1 MTVTPSD
8 TAHDPGRRTSDFKL
22 DVWVPYIATA
32 LCIWLGWQ
40 CIQMLLAGRGP
51 PALAVSVA
59 PRSPVALGRAAEQEL
74 VAQRPQNAETLAFAA
89 LGIAPFD
96 VRAMRIAGLA
106 TAENGDTAVADQIL
120 TLAGNWSLRDTPTH
134 AWLVAQRLR
143 QGSYTSAFAHA
154 DTIARRRFDAQPQI
168 FSLFTTAALDDPR
181 SIPVTTRLVGQRP
194 PWRWAY
200 VKSLAETKGG
210 DAVLATMAVALK
222 DSDGRLQ
229 NDELQLLFGRWLS
242 EGRIPAIAWLRGQLV
257 DKVALVENGDFS
269 PVEGTPPFAWRL
281 VPASGV
287 TEDIVEDDLQANNT
301 ALRVEASGWPTDR
314 MVEQLML
321 LSPGSYSFNG
331 DWRPET
337 SADQR
342 GFEWSVRCFEDG
354 REIGVWRTPETEA
367 SEKWLAFRTGIV
379 VPASG
384 CTAQWLQLRS
394 WNREEGGR
402 AASWFDRLSVAPAG
416 PS

>member
-40 CIQMLLAGRGP
+40 CIQMLLAARSP
-51 PALAVSVA
+51 PALAVRVA

-74 VAQRPQNAETLAFAA
+74 AARRPENAEALAFAA
-89 LGIAPFD
+89 LGVSPFD

-106 TAENGDTAVADQIL
+106 TAESGDTAAADELL

-134 AWLVAQRLR
+134 AWLISQRLR

-154 DTIARRRFDAQPQI
+154 DTIARRSLDAQSRI
-168 FSLFTTAALDDPR
+168 FNLFTTAALADPR
-181 SIPVTTRLVGQRP
+181 SVPVITRLLGQRP

-200 VKSLAETKGG
+200 VKSLAETRGG
-210 DAVLATMAVALK
+210 DAILAAMAVSLK
-222 DSDGRLQ
+222 DTDGRFQ
-229 NDELQLLFGRWLS
+229 QDELQLLFGRWLA

-269 PVEGTPPFAWRL
+269 AVDGTPPFSWRL
-281 VPASGV
+281 IPASGV
-287 TEDIVEDDLQANNT
+287 TEDIVEDDLQAGNT

-314 MVEQLML
+314 MVEQLL
-321 LSPGSYSFNG
+321 LLPPGAYSLKG
-331 DWRPET
+331 EWRPET
-337 SADQR
+337 AAEQR
-342 GFEWSVRCFEDG
+342 GFEWSVRCFEDS
-354 REIGVWRTPETEA
+354 REVGVWRTPETGA
-367 SEKWLAFRTGIV
+367 SDKWMAFRTDVV
-379 VPASG
+379 VPATG

-402 AASWFDRLSVAPAG
+402 AASWFDRLSVAPA
-416 PS
+416 SAS